1 MLDPTIG
8 EEVQAAASN
17 PSVEEEEAVEVE
29 VVEDGARV
37 VAPDNDQKRGT
48 EKKIRKMLKFEGS
61 GRYPR

>member
-8 EEVQAAASN
+8 EEVQVAAASN
-17 PSVEEEEAVEVE
+17 PSVEEEEEEVE